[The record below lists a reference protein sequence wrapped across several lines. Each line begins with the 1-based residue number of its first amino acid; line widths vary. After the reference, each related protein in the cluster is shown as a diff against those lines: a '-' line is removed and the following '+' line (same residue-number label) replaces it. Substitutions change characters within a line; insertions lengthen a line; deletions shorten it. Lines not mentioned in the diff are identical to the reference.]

1 MRYQGTSLPA
11 VLRLLS
17 APHGSCMS
25 GDHGRIHTEASPSAD
40 PHAHGHGKVCGCR
53 WRRWENVSRTLRFT
67 LTRHWQKLIAP
78 VSDDSKTGYHARKM
92 LRIPQRRRGL
102 TCHTLGR
109 CTRHEM
115 RLCATGALP
124 ARSSRTMTWQNFERV
139 EELAGSGREVCRG
152 GIHPGDLLVGYG
164 QENRGRTRTFA
175 TSDWLRMGLRRRTL
189 K

>member
-1 MRYQGTSLPA
+1 MPGNFASRRVAAAVGPA
-11 VLRLLS
+11 WQLHERRPWSYPHRGLS
-17 APHGSCMS
+17 ECRSARAWPWEGMWMS
-25 GDHGRIHTEASPSAD
+25 VAAVGKRPQNARIHAYQALVEADRASL
-40 PHAHGHGKVCGCR
+40 
-53 WRRWENVSRTLRFT
+53 RRLKN
-67 LTRHWQKLIAP
+67 
-78 VSDDSKTGYHARKM
+78 GYHARKM
-92 LRIPQRRRGL
+92 LLVPQRRRGL

-139 EELAGSGREVCRG
+139 EGLAGSGREVCRG